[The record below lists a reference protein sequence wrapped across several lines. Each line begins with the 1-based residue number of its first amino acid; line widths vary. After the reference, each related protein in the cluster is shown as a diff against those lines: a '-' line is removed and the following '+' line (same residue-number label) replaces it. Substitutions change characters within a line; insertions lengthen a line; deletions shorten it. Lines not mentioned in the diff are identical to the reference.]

1 MVAIQLIQ
9 RLVYKTGDRESSP
22 ESFKRNRHEKQYF
35 LGYSVAW
42 YIDPVSIERT
52 FTGLYR
58 VCCISISAFF
68 WYMLNLPPTEARLGK
83 SPQRLVRY
91 FVLLMAVVYMG
102 LGVWLWWSAN
112 NPTTGGL
119 IQLGPIVRRV
129 LGSVFILYGLLR
141 FGRGYQAHF
150 RKTPLSDDND

>member
-1 MVAIQLIQ
+1 
-9 RLVYKTGDRESSP
+9 
-22 ESFKRNRHEKQYF
+22 
-35 LGYSVAW
+35 
-42 YIDPVSIERT
+42 
-52 FTGLYR
+52 
-58 VCCISISAFF
+58 
-68 WYMLNLPPTEARLGK
+68 MLNLPPTEERLGK

-141 FGRGYQAHF
+141 FGRGYQTHF